1 MIARRIRTR
10 GMAIREAAAVW
21 LVFYFYIAIFFSEA
35 LQFYLRPQFCEF
47 LIFGLALTY
56 FFQYFLEI
64 FNLRFYGIN
73 LMSQLQVFVQ
83 NGNDLIVNTPAML
96 NSRLFYPMYQVSGEP
111 IPDFNQLL
119 TLKSP
124 NRQTGIRLISG
135 WT

>member
-1 MIARRIRTR
+1 
-10 GMAIREAAAVW
+10 
-21 LVFYFYIAIFFSEA
+21 
-35 LQFYLRPQFCEF
+35 
-47 LIFGLALTY
+47 
-56 FFQYFLEI
+56 
-64 FNLRFYGIN
+64 
-73 LMSQLQVFVQ
+73 
-83 NGNDLIVNTPAML
+83 ML